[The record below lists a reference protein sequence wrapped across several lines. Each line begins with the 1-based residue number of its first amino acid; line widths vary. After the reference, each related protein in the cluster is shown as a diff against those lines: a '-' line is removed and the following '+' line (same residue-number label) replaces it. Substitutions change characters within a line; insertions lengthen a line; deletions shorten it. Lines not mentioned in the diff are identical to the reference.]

1 VERRELR
8 AADLDEPPHKI
19 LGAFGDTGP
28 WLRLKVEPPVQNL
41 FEYALL
47 VLCSTNK

>member
-1 VERRELR
+1 MSGQSLPRVP
-8 AADLDEPPHKI
+8 DEHSPHKI
-19 LGAFGDTGP
+19 LGAFGDAGP
-28 WLRLKVEPPVQNL
+28 WLHVEVEPPVQNL